1 MVEGRRGGR
10 GGHGV
15 VVVDAE
21 VLEDVEEEL
30 VEHVGFG
37 SISFSSIDF
46 WVHQVIGKNV
56 KTSQPACPPLRFSS
70 HGVRLGRESPN
81 PIFVRLHAEG

>member
-15 VVVDAE
+15 VVVNAE

-46 WVHQVIGKNV
+46 WVHQVIGEKCQGV
-56 KTSQPACPPLRFSS
+56 PASMPTP
-70 HGVRLGRESPN
+70 E
-81 PIFVRLHAEG
+81 IFIPRGKAW